1 MEIQTKFLEGALG
14 HSWEYPCHGINP
26 VFRILLHHACNLIY
40 RKDDATT
47 LNTST
52 NLDAIGAELPSKEYI
67 HEVDVAK
74 DIEEVDGLCDEHL
87 EGPDVVATQVFYK
100 VASKHLSIDNAKKP
114 FTCLNVLHKAL
125 VGPKIIM
132 GQCPEKYISSSDVY
146 GKMARI
152 NRQRKRC

>member
-52 NLDAIGAELPSKEYI
+52 NLDAIGAELPSQENI

-74 DIEEVDGLCDEHL
+74 DVEEVDGLGDEHL
-87 EGPDVVATQVFYK
+87 EGPDVVAAEVLYK
-100 VASKHLSIDNAKKP
+100 VASKHLSIDNAFYVFECIAQSP
-114 FTCLNVLHKAL
+114 SGSHNYY
-125 VGPKIIM
+125 GSMSRKIYF
-132 GQCPEKYISSSDVY
+132 QF
-146 GKMARI
+146 
-152 NRQRKRC
+152 